1 MAQAL
6 EPIARESGYEQLR
19 YEMPGEPSRFEI
31 FSREPEHLLISLSPI
46 VLEIEPTKDT
56 VVTFLCRQLREFG
69 EAIPQRDD
77 TYGVYIL
84 LILDLNASDA
94 LKIWKERIAP
104 LSRHYG
110 IWIAVRWKGKND
122 VDRSTLLDTLAEI
135 MIESGFEPRASEP
148 FDAVE
153 LVGEVRD

>member
-6 EPIARESGYEQLR
+6 EPVARESGYEQLR
-19 YEMPGEPSRFEI
+19 YETPGEPFKLEI
-31 FSREPEHLLISLSPI
+31 LSREPECLVISSSPI
-46 VLEIEPTKDT
+46 VLEIEPTEDT
-56 VVTFLCRQLREFG
+56 VVAFLCRRLREFG

-77 TYGVYIL
+77 AYGVYIL

-122 VDRSTLLDTLAEI
+122 VDRSMLLDTLAEI
-135 MIESGFEPRASEP
+135 MIESEFEPRASEP

-153 LVGEVRD
+153 LVREVRD

>member
-1 MAQAL
+1 MSQVL
-6 EPIARESGYEQLR
+6 EQIAHESGYEQLR
-19 YEMPGEPSRFEI
+19 YETLGEVLEFVV
-31 FSREPEHLLISLSPI
+31 FSKEPKHLLISSSPI
-46 VLEIEPTKDT
+46 VLETEPTQDN
-56 VVTFLCRQLREFG
+56 VVTLLCRWLREFG

-84 LILDLNASDA
+84 LVLDLNASDA

-110 IWIAVRWKGKND
+110 IWIAVRWKGENN
-122 VDRSTLLDTLAEI
+122 VDRNTLLDTLAEI

-148 FDAVE
+148 FDAVK
-153 LVGEVRD
+153 LVREVRD